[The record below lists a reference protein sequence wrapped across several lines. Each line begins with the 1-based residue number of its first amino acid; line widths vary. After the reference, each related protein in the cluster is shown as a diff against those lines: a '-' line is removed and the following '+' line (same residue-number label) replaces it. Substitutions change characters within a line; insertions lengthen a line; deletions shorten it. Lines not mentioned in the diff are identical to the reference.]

1 MAYIGREP
9 LSGDF
14 RKIDSIESQ
23 FNSNTNTFAITYQTT
38 AVVPGSPYVMIAVLD
53 GQVLEPAV
61 DYNVNG
67 NNLIF
72 TNAPNAAQSFH
83 AIILGNTG
91 SAVISGGGG
100 GIASINGLT
109 GNNLTLNNVT
119 INASVVSNVTL
130 SNVSGNL
137 ANITVSNATLTNSVL
152 GSNVSGIFSNGTINH
167 SIITNSILGSNVA
180 GSYTGSF
187 NNSVITNSVLFGS
200 NVSGTFSNG
209 TTNHGVITNS
219 VLFGSNVSGT
229 FSNGT
234 TNHGVITNTVLGG
247 NVSGTLSDTALS
259 NAYVSSYKELITNLG
274 NVSGTVSVNL
284 TQGNI
289 YRANLIGNT
298 TFTFTNPPAMP
309 FTMPITLIVTQMF
322 GANTINVT
330 SAVYTENALPQLST
344 AGGNTDVLTFFSP
357 NGGVRYI
364 GTHAI
369 ADVII

>member
-209 TTNHGVITNS
+209 TTNHGVITN
-219 VLFGSNVSGT
+219 
-229 FSNGT
+229 
-234 TNHGVITNTVLGG
+234 TVLGG